1 MGKRKSAK
9 KPFKGRK
16 QLKVA
21 KVFDCPYCGN
31 KDSVKCYIDKK
42 DAMMATLAC
51 ERCEARYTTTANNL
65 TEAIDVFSEWIDAC
79 VELNKN
85 TGATQPVGE
94 GSPEPDVGGSDGSN
108 GR

>member
-51 ERCEARYTTTANNL
+51 ERVCAIFARVEGAGGEESGGRGQCPRAL
-65 TEAIDVFSEWIDAC
+65 TGHALTHSLTHARARTV
-79 VELNKN
+79 
-85 TGATQPVGE
+85 
-94 GSPEPDVGGSDGSN
+94 
-108 GR
+108 

>member
-51 ERCEARYTTTANNL
+51 ERVRAPYSPAWRGQVGRRVGAGANARA
-65 TEAIDVFSEWIDAC
+65 
-79 VELNKN
+79 
-85 TGATQPVGE
+85 
-94 GSPEPDVGGSDGSN
+94 
-108 GR
+108 R